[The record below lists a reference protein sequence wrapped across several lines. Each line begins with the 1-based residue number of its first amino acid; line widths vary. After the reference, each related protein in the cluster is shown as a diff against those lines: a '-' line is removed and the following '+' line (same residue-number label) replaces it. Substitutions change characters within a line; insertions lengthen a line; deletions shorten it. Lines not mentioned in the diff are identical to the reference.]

1 MSLIIRSLVL
11 TNTERKRLIDHV
23 NGTLD
28 RMCWLDGQIRNF
40 EKKLATARDNKVKKE
55 CRQAQREYR
64 SEFRRLELDA
74 GESLPELLRAKR
86 EIILGEMDAEQAKH
100 ELTQANLRLVVFI
113 ARKYCHRG
121 LDFLDLIQEGNV
133 GLMRAV
139 EKFEYRRGYKFS
151 TYATWWIR
159 QAVTRAIAD
168 QARTIRIPVHIVEIM
183 NRLMR
188 ASQRLVQELG
198 REPTSEEIAKRLDVP
213 VAKVRSLRKIWQTPV
228 SLETPLR
235 TGEDST
241 FGNFIEDTSAVSPA
255 EAAIRLDVKEQTAR
269 ILRTLSPREEKVLK
283 MHFGVEDGSE
293 HTLDEVGKS
302 FALTKE
308 RARQIEAEALQKVRC
323 SRRLKA
329 LHDSHG

>member
-1 MSLIIRSLVL
+1 MRRSDWSRNSGANQPL
-11 TNTERKRLIDHV
+11 KRL
-23 NGTLD
+23 
-28 RMCWLDGQIRNF
+28 
-40 EKKLATARDNKVKKE
+40 
-55 CRQAQREYR
+55 R
-64 SEFRRLELDA
+64 S
-74 GESLPELLRAKR
+74 
-86 EIILGEMDAEQAKH
+86 
-100 ELTQANLRLVVFI
+100 V
-113 ARKYCHRG
+113 
-121 LDFLDLIQEGNV
+121 
-133 GLMRAV
+133 
-139 EKFEYRRGYKFS
+139 
-151 TYATWWIR
+151 
-159 QAVTRAIAD
+159 
-168 QARTIRIPVHIVEIM
+168 
-183 NRLMR
+183 
-188 ASQRLVQELG
+188 
-198 REPTSEEIAKRLDVP
+198 LDVP